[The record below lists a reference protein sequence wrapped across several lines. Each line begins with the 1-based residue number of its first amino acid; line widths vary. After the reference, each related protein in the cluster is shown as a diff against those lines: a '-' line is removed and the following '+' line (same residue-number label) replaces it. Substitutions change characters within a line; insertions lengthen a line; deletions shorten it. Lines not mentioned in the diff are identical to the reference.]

1 LLEREASASGFADA
15 SVFIACRARSGH
27 RLKDVEFMR
36 SFHFPGRSAVYARHA
51 MCATS
56 HPSATVTALDVL
68 RQGGNAVDAA
78 IATAAVL
85 AVVECPMTGIGGDCF
100 ALVAKPGAKAP
111 LALNAAG
118 RAPAAA
124 HAAWYAREGIQRIET
139 TSVHA
144 VTVPGAVDGWCRLC
158 EDHGSMPLA
167 RLLGPAIELAEQ
179 GFVVAPRVSVDWAR
193 AAAKLGRHPSAAKHF
208 LPAGRAPRVGEVV
221 RFPAL
226 AATLKRIAKE
236 GRAGFYAGEAAQD
249 MVRTLKDLGGL
260 HTLEDFAG
268 QSASYVE
275 PISTR
280 YHDIDLYEL
289 PPSNHGVVALILLKM
304 LQRLGRVGAS
314 VSVERYHVLMEAARL
329 AFAMRDSFV
338 ADPDA
343 AHVPLGHL
351 MDDRVIDGLLERID
365 RRRRRPDLGP
375 VPRPSGS
382 DTVCFSIVD
391 AEGMAVSFINSLFAD
406 FGSGIAA
413 DGTGVVFH
421 NRGEGFVLDP
431 SHPNGIAPRKR
442 PLHTLIPAMGFKAG
456 ELALSFGVM
465 GAHFQPMGH
474 VYVMSNLFDYGM
486 DLQEAVDCPRVFFE
500 GDGLLIE
507 DAVPGPVVAGLEALG
522 HKVKRRELPWGG
534 AQIIA
539 RDAER
544 GVLIGASDHRKD
556 GMALGY

>member
-1 LLEREASASGFADA
+1 
-15 SVFIACRARSGH
+15 
-27 RLKDVEFMR
+27 
-36 SFHFPGRSAVYARHA
+36 
-51 MCATS
+51 
-56 HPSATVTALDVL
+56 
-68 RQGGNAVDAA
+68 
-78 IATAAVL
+78 
-85 AVVECPMTGIGGDCF
+85 
-100 ALVAKPGAKAP
+100 
-111 LALNAAG
+111 
-118 RAPAAA
+118 
-124 HAAWYAREGIQRIET
+124 
-139 TSVHA
+139 
-144 VTVPGAVDGWCRLC
+144 
-158 EDHGSMPLA
+158 
-167 RLLGPAIELAEQ
+167 
-179 GFVVAPRVSVDWAR
+179 
-193 AAAKLGRHPSAAKHF
+193 
-208 LPAGRAPRVGEVV
+208 
-221 RFPAL
+221 
-226 AATLKRIAKE
+226 
-236 GRAGFYAGEAAQD
+236 
-249 MVRTLKDLGGL
+249 
-260 HTLEDFAG
+260 
-268 QSASYVE
+268 
-275 PISTR
+275 
-280 YHDIDLYEL
+280 
-289 PPSNHGVVALILLKM
+289 VVALILLKM